1 MGSAINFLVAGFNLR
16 GAIEAAIEGRAA
28 WALVLAL
35 LSAFSFGVA
44 LWLRRMERDTIVMQ
58 EGLKSWP

>member
-1 MGSAINFLVAGFNLR
+1 MGSAINFLVAGYNLR
-16 GAIEAAIEGRAA
+16 GAVEAVIDGRAA

-44 LWLRRMERDTIVMQ
+44 LWLRRMERDNIAMRR
-58 EGLKSWP
+58 GL